1 MALFYLNLHIH
12 RKMYMVFLSNLVLEC
27 SLKLGINPC
36 LEGQWGKWANLYKAQ
51 AHTGSELTFNK
62 QQ

>member
-12 RKMYMVFLSNLVLEC
+12 RKMYMIFLSGLELEC
-27 SLKLGINPC
+27 SLKLGVNPS
-36 LEGQWGKWANLYKAQ
+36 LGRTLGKMSKAQ

-62 QQ
+62 